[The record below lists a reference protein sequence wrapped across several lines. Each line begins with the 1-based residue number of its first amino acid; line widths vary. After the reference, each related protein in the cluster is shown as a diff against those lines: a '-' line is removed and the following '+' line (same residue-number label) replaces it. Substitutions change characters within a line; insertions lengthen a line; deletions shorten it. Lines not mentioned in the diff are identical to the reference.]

1 LCFIIKENAPRKKEV
16 FEMYIER
23 VLSEENYKGFEL
35 VMLGSIY
42 GDNMTMHRSCRI
54 LKDGVALGQAK
65 TKKELKDLI
74 DSGIYN

>member
-1 LCFIIKENAPRKKEV
+1 
-16 FEMYIER
+16 MYVER
-23 VLSEENYKGFEL
+23 VLSEEDYKGFKL

-42 GDNMTMHRSCRI
+42 GNNTTMHRCCRI
-54 LKDGVALGQAK
+54 LKDGVALGLAK